1 MPDKIQLDIDIINMR
16 FGYLDTDT
24 VSDIEY
30 PDSDTDRL
38 NLSKRIRSRIRSE
51 NIRTIFIPGSACA
64 FAQDALHLLHFILL
78 FGLLL
83 VSKLLLAIFSAV
95 IPQFLYYILSFL
107 KHITI

>member
-1 MPDKIQLDIDIINMR
+1 MSKGCKELLLLVRHSEKQAAGWDCRQEGSWYGWCWPSLWKLNTITCSID
-16 FGYLDTDT
+16 L
-24 VSDIEY
+24 V
-30 PDSDTDRL
+30 
-38 NLSKRIRSRIRSE
+38 
-51 NIRTIFIPGSACA
+51 GSACA

-83 VSKLLLAIFSAV
+83 VSKLLLAISSAV